1 MNSALLTIDDVSSR
15 NTPAIVDYLNS
26 KGIKAILFAVG
37 ENVER
42 FYDEAIYAVQHGM
55 IVGNHSY
62 SHAHFSQ
69 LSVEEGIADIEK
81 CEAVLDRLYR
91 DSGVE
96 RIFRPFR
103 FPYGDKGEH
112 NKAALQA
119 YLKEKRF
126 DKVDDRHIPY
136 PWWREYGM
144 DQDIDTFWSFDFE
157 EYRVHLESTFTK
169 ENVWHKMHHNGRN
182 GGTPLFG
189 EGNRHILL
197 MHAFDET
204 DAVWPGYYREII
216 DQLLENG
223 MVFDEPHFLK
233 IK

>member
-1 MNSALLTIDDVSSR
+1 MNTALLTIDDIASR
-15 NTPAIVDYLNS
+15 NTPVMVDYLHQ
-26 KGIKAILFAVG
+26 KGIPAILFAVG

-42 FYDEAIYAVQHGM
+42 FYDEAVYAVQHGM

-69 LSVEEGIADIEK
+69 LSAEEGIADIEK
-81 CEAVLDRLYR
+81 CERVLDELYR

-112 NKAALQA
+112 NHAALQA

-126 DKVDDRHIPY
+126 DKVADDHIPY

-144 DQDIDTFWSFDFE
+144 DQDIDTFWSFDLE
-157 EYRVHLESTFTK
+157 EYRVHLETDFTQ
-169 ENVWHKMHHNGRN
+169 ENVWAKIRRN
-182 GGTPLFG
+182 EGGTQLFG
-189 EGNRHILL
+189 PDNRHILL
-197 MHAFDET
+197 MHAHDET
-204 DAVWPGYYREII
+204 EAIWPEYYKHII
-216 DQLLENG
+216 DHLLERG
-223 MVFDEPHFLK
+223 MVFDEPHFGK
-233 IK
+233 RT